1 MQILAEAAQVWPL
14 AGRWLEIL
22 EKFARDNKGV
32 LAGVEGSMAEGVRI
46 HLTNII
52 IYGFGGFPPLFF
64 FFFSAYLHFKL
75 TTISSAILFRKLC
88 RLQLP
93 HRQAPLE
100 TANRANRPSSQ
111 TRHNN
116 NVMATHQINMSCRP
130 HPPCRRQ

>member
-32 LAGVEGSMAEGVRI
+32 LAGVEGSMAEGVRN
-46 HLTNII
+46 HLTDINICI
-52 IYGFGGFPPLFF
+52 FLGLFF
-64 FFFSAYLHFKL
+64 FSWSPLASLHFEL
-75 TTISSAILFRKLC
+75 TIISSAILFLKLC

-111 TRHNN
+111 TRPN
-116 NVMATHQINMSCRP
+116 NVMATRQINMSCRL